1 MSRAPHTFRF
11 VRHAAVLAAVALG
24 ASLAVLGGASATT
37 TPGTPAQVAALV
49 KASVSITTVS
59 PTVAAELPRASVDI
73 ADVAYKIPAL
83 CTTATACVYG
93 DTSSAN
99 TIVLFGNSH
108 ARMWL
113 SAIIPIATA
122 DDYKLV
128 LLGKNSCPVVTMNLN
143 PTTYPECN
151 TVIPES
157 IAVIDA
163 LKPAVTILADR
174 TIEPGY
180 TGTQWENGMLATL
193 KNVTKVS
200 GKVAIIGDIQEFN
213 FNPLTCVTVHS
224 SKVKTDCQIAN
235 PNPKERSL
243 ASYEKA
249 AAEKEKAAYINP
261 VPWLC
266 TTRCAPIIGSFVAY
280 WDSDHVSNTYASYL
294 STVMGDAL
302 APIIKAS

>member
-1 MSRAPHTFRF
+1 MSVTEPSSRF
-11 VRHAAVLAAVALG
+11 ARRAAVA
-24 ASLAVLGGASATT
+24 ATVAFSVSLAVLGGASATT
-37 TPGTPAQVAALV
+37 TPGTPSQVAALV
-49 KASVSITTVS
+49 KASTSITKVS
-59 PTVAAELPRASVDI
+59 STVAAELPGASR
-73 ADVAYKIPAL
+73 DVADYIYKIPTL

-93 DTSSAN
+93 DTSSTK

-113 SAIIPIATA
+113 SAVLPIATT
-122 DDYKLV
+122 DGYKVV
-128 LLGKNSCPVVTMNLN
+128 LLGKDSCPVVSMNLS
-143 PTTYPECN
+143 PTTYPQCDS
-151 TVIPES
+151 VISAS
-157 IAVIDA
+157 IRVIDT
-163 LKPAVTILADR
+163 LKPAVTLLADR

-180 TGTQWENGMLATL
+180 SGTKWEDGMIATL

-200 GKVAIIGDIQEFN
+200 GQTAIIGDIQQFN
-213 FNPLTCVTVHS
+213 FDPLTCITVHPD
-224 SKVKTDCQIAN
+224 KVKTECQIAN

-243 ASYEKA
+243 APYEA
-249 AAEKEKAAYINP
+249 AAAAKEKVAYINP

-294 STVMGDAL
+294 STEMGDAL